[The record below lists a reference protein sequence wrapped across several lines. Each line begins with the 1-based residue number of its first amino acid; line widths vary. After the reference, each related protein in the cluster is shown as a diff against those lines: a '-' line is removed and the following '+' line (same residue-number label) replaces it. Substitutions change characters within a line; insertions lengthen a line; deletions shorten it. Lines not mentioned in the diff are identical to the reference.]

1 MSKVSIVNKALTY
14 LGASRITS
22 LSDETVESQSVNN
35 MYNQSLRSILAECD
49 WKFASKRVLLNKLD
63 KKAYWNNDGKIYYYQ
78 LPDDFVEIFGVMD
91 ESAKWEREGETIL
104 TDAPKLF
111 GIKYVYFCDNTSLY
125 TPSFIDAFACK
136 LAADMC
142 YELTNSESKTM
153 NLLQLYKG
161 EYLPIARTKNARAGN
176 LPKTKD
182 DYWVRSVTGTIY
194 G

>member
-1 MSKVSIVNKALTY
+1 MSKVAIVNKALTH
-14 LGASRITS
+14 LGAARITS
-22 LSDETVESQSVNN
+22 LSDDSVESQSASN
-35 MYNQSLRSILAECD
+35 MYNQSLRSVLAECD
-49 WKFASKRVLLNKLD
+49 WKFATKKVLLNKLD
-63 KKAYWNNDGKIYYYQ
+63 IEPAWNNDGKLYYYQ

-104 TDAPKLF
+104 TDAAKTF

-161 EYLPIARTKNARAGN
+161 EYLPVARTKNARAGN
-176 LPKTKD
+176 LPKIKD
-182 DYWVRSVTGTIY
+182 DHWVKSVTGIIY
-194 G
+194 D